1 MSKKI
6 FTQIIGIRLGSDP
19 APFFPNLFLYYY
31 ESRWIKDLQK
41 KDLKKGKFCNV
52 LCFIYD
58 LNAVN
63 DAGIFENNFRD
74 IYSEELEWRREN
86 GNSAETTFL
95 DLDIKIKNKF
105 QIGLFNKRE
114 SFLCSIVRMP
124 NKSSNIPLNIFNISA
139 GPECLRIARPC
150 NNQNSFSNS
159 INPFVKRII
168 SQGAKKCTLAN
179 ILLKFFKK
187 RENDFNYVTKTGKG
201 LLGKS

>member
-1 MSKKI
+1 MLHKFVDFCFDEGESNFILLNYFRARWVKDTVNYIFAYYYSTVSKKI
-6 FTQIIGIRLGSDP
+6 FSQIIGIRLGSDP

-52 LCFIYD
+52 FCFIYD
-58 LNAVN
+58 LNAIN

-74 IYSEELEWRREN
+74 IYPEELEWRREN

-114 SFLCSIVRMP
+114 KFSF
-124 NKSSNIPLNIFNISA
+124 
-139 GPECLRIARPC
+139 
-150 NNQNSFSNS
+150 
-159 INPFVKRII
+159 
-168 SQGAKKCTLAN
+168 
-179 ILLKFFKK
+179 
-187 RENDFNYVTKTGKG
+187 
-201 LLGKS
+201 